1 MDQIKTGE
9 LIRTLRT
16 EQGFTRRLRKSS
28 VAAIGR
34 CRNGNAAAA
43 RPMEHGHPISFP
55 AGDTLPLKRLHKKK
69 RRGNVAFRE
78 EMKRK
83 TTAGAAFGEKTFRRM
98 SGVLYEK
105 RTVRMGTVR
114 FVQRVCDTRRSREE
128 LLSRK
133 GASFASFLLNIE
145 EKQCLLISGSRGSG
159 SPAPAERSGRPC
171 G

>member
-1 MDQIKTGE
+1 MAVGETLGGIRMGQIKTGA

-28 VAAIGR
+28 VAAIRR

-69 RRGNVAFRE
+69 RRGNVAFLE

-83 TTAGAAFGEKTFRRM
+83 TTAGQP
-98 SGVLYEK
+98 SEK
-105 RTVRMGTVR
+105 RRSAACRAYYMKNGR
-114 FVQRVCDTRRSREE
+114 FTCEPSVLCSAFVIPAEAGKSSCPENDFLLLLFLKKGGRFPFLQKRNKRRS
-128 LLSRK
+128 
-133 GASFASFLLNIE
+133 GA
-145 EKQCLLISGSRGSG
+145 
-159 SPAPAERSGRPC
+159 
-171 G
+171 

>member
-1 MDQIKTGE
+1 MDQIKTGA

-28 VAAIGR
+28 VAAIRR

-69 RRGNVAFRE
+69 RRGNVAFLE

-105 RTVRMGTVR
+105 RTVHMGTVR

-128 LLSRK
+128 QLSRK
-133 GASFASFLLNIE
+133 
-145 EKQCLLISGSRGSG
+145 
-159 SPAPAERSGRPC
+159 
-171 G
+171 